1 MVESCVYDVINLK
14 NKSNKEENNY
24 FSNILDAK
32 SFFTQNQLAI
42 YELQKKGKIFL
53 YFY

>member
-24 FSNILDAK
+24 FVRLKNLECNAYK
-32 SFFTQNQLAI
+32 F
-42 YELQKKGKIFL
+42 
-53 YFY
+53 